1 MPEKYTVGTSIF
13 ISIGEAQKYYRNLG
27 FDHEYVDEMIQSEG
41 ISIGLDEFKLK
52 YPGNFQD
59 KKYKID
65 GDGRFH
71 LILSR

>member
-1 MPEKYTVGTSIF
+1 MSEEYTFGTSGF

-27 FDHEYVDEMIQSEG
+27 FDSEYVDEMIQSEG
-41 ISIGLDEFKLK
+41 IWIGLDVFKVK

-65 GDGRFH
+65 TDGRFH
-71 LILSR
+71 LVLS